1 MCGIAG
7 IVHFKKDAEKDILNM
22 NRAMYRRGPDAGDFW
37 LDKENRVVLGHRR
50 LSIVDL
56 SENGAQPMMSADGRY
71 VIVYNGEIYNYHELE
86 KQMRRDG
93 YTGTFR
99 GNSDT
104 EVILEAFS
112 FYGTESTVGG
122 TCGIEKTLKKMKGMF
137 ALALYDRL
145 EKKIYLTRD
154 RVGEKPLYYGFVNG
168 QFVFASDLASIKA
181 VEGFQNAI
189 NTEVFG
195 LYFQYGYI
203 PTPYSIYRDI
213 CKLKPGTWLTLSLAD
228 MQHEVHTYWDM
239 AEVAAYGQ
247 KHLFDGSETEAAD
260 QLEKLLKDAVR
271 GQMIADVPLG
281 AFLSGGIDSALV
293 VSIMQAVSERPVRTF
308 TIGFDV
314 KKYNEAEYAAAIAK
328 HLGTEHTEL
337 YIDRNDAC
345 AVIKQ
350 LPECFSEPF
359 ADSSQIPTMLVSK
372 MTREHVTVSLSG
384 DAGDELFAGYN
395 TYRVAEQEME
405 LLKKRY
411 HKLPKGMNH
420 AIGKA
425 CLAISGQK
433 ELLYKI
439 GNYLT
444 MDSAEAAHCYIG
456 AEDVRT
462 GYLAKNRILL
472 PDANHEYTPGF
483 LPGTLNNLMLMDLK
497 QYHPDDILVKVDRSG
512 MFYSLETR
520 IPLLDKDIVEFAWT
534 LPVSYKYREGITK
547 RVMREVL
554 YRHVPR
560 EMMERPKKGFSIP
573 LHEWLKEGSMHE
585 WAAQIIHEGERS
597 LGDLIDQK
605 VVKSYWDAYTDKGVW
620 SEKIWYI
627 LQMEQW
633 LLGNM

>member
-7 IVHFKKDAEKDILNM
+7 IVHFKNDAEKDILNM

-112 FYGTESTVGG
+112 FYGTENIAGK
-122 TCGIEKTLKKMKGMF
+122 TCGIEKTLKKIKGMF
-137 ALALYDRL
+137 ALALYDRQ

-203 PTPYSIYRDI
+203 PTPYSIYQDI
-213 CKLKPGTWLTLSLAD
+213 CKLKPGTWLRLSLSD
-228 MQHEVHTYWDM
+228 MQYELHTYWDM
-239 AEVAAYGQ
+239 AEAAAYGQ
-247 KHLFDGSETEAAD
+247 KHLFDGSEKEAAD

-411 HKLPKGMNH
+411 HKLPAGMNH

-425 CLAISGQK
+425 CLAISGRK

-462 GYLAKNRILL
+462 GYLAKNRIFL

-534 LPVSYKYREGITK
+534 LPVSYKYSEGITK

-560 EMMERPKKGFSIP
+560 ELMERPKKGFSIP

-605 VVKSYWDAYTDKGVW
+605 VVKSYWKAYTDKGVW